1 MISAILI
8 CLIALAYG
16 APQSFNR
23 MYDGRTRNTVNTSN
37 FGFRQP
43 SGQLEQSYES
53 LSSPATTLPAK
64 NARTLEEEN
73 RFLPL
78 IKALQNIKE
87 TNNPAPGDINTL
99 LAFSKELKNDAS
111 KDETSRS
118 LEQDINSLLMLKAL
132 LSNDSG
138 QEDANPLRALSR
150 DFKQLQTMG
159 SIWRTFFKQQEDLGQ
174 KVNDE

>member
-1 MISAILI
+1 MGRYNMISAILI
-8 CLIALAYG
+8 CLITLAYG

-23 MYDGRTRNTVNTSN
+23 MYDERTGNTVNTSN
-37 FGFRQP
+37 FGYRQP
-43 SGQLEQSYES
+43 SGQLEQSPV
-53 LSSPATTLPAK
+53 SSLPAK

-118 LEQDINSLLMLKAL
+118 L
-132 LSNDSG
+132 
-138 QEDANPLRALSR
+138 
-150 DFKQLQTMG
+150 
-159 SIWRTFFKQQEDLGQ
+159 
-174 KVNDE
+174 